1 MREQYMSW
9 FEDLLIAAGSI
20 ADSETKNINKRK
32 QVVDKSLK
40 KVQKGT
46 FLQKPDKS
54 LNKDIKKLNSDYNR
68 AARKGSLKEMQK
80 TVAELEKIS
89 KAEKRRSKKK

>member
-1 MREQYMSW
+1 MSW
-9 FEDLLIAAGSI
+9 FEELLISTGSI

-40 KVQKGT
+40 KAQKGT

-54 LNKDIKKLNSDYNR
+54 LNKDIKKLNSDFNR
-68 AARKGSLKEMQK
+68 AARKGSIKGMQK
-80 TVAELEKIS
+80 SVAELEKIS
-89 KAEKRRSKKK
+89 KAEKRHSKKK

>member
-1 MREQYMSW
+1 MSW

-46 FLQKPDKS
+46 FMQKSDKS
-54 LNKDIKKLNSDYNR
+54 LNKDIKKLNSDFNR
-68 AARKGSLKEMQK
+68 AARKGSIKGMQK

-89 KAEKRRSKKK
+89 VAEKRRSKRK

>member
-1 MREQYMSW
+1 MSW

-46 FLQKPDKS
+46 FMQKPDKS

-68 AARKGSLKEMQK
+68 AARKGSIKGMQK
-80 TVAELEKIS
+80 TVTELEKIS
-89 KAEKRRSKKK
+89 KAEKRRSKKR

>member
-1 MREQYMSW
+1 MPW
-9 FEDLLIAAGSI
+9 FEDFLIAAGSI
-20 ADSETKNINKRK
+20 ADSETKKINKRK

-40 KVQKGT
+40 KAQKGT

-68 AARKGSLKEMQK
+68 AARKGSIKGMQK
-80 TVAELEKIS
+80 TVTELEKIS
-89 KAEKRRSKKK
+89 KAEKRRSKKR